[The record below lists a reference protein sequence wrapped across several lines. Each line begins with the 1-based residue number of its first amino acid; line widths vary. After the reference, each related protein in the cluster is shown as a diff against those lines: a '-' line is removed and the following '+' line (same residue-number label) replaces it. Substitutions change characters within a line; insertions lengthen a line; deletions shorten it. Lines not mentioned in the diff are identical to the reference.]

1 MNGIQGVG
9 PPIAPRGAAPSPG
22 GPVDKEFHAEFDEA
36 LRKHDLKFSRH
47 ALDRL
52 RTRNVS
58 LGSTEVERLGSAVAQ
73 AGRKGARES
82 LVLLDELAFVVSVR
96 NRTVITALQG
106 KQSGVFT
113 SIDSAVIA

>member
-9 PPIAPRGAAPSPG
+9 RPIAPQGIVPSPG
-22 GPVDKEFHAEFDEA
+22 GPGGQDFHAEFDAA
-36 LRKHDLKFSRH
+36 LQKHDLKFSRH

-52 RTRNVS
+52 RTRNVN
-58 LGSTEVERLGSAVAQ
+58 LGSNEVERLGNAVEQ
-73 AGRKGARES
+73 AGQKGARES
-82 LVLLDELAFVVSVR
+82 LVMLDELAFVVSVR